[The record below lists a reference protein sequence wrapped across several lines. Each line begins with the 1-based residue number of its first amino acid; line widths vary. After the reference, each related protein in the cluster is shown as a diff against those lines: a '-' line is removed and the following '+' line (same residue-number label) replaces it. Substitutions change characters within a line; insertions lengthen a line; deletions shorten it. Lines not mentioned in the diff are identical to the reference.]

1 MSDLL
6 RQRTPEDRLFLT
18 YARTFN
24 LARARELAQ
33 SDRAV
38 AERFPLDELFLDA
51 ERFRD
56 LSSAEFRAAY
66 RSNAPSWEPSVRSFQ
81 LIFFLHHQQHAV
93 TVYDLEQ
100 LEAEIDVCPGDPILD
115 NSLLQCLR
123 GHLQVRAGDV
133 RKAER
138 ILVSQLETLTQLP
151 GCLYGEYIRALLHRN
166 LGLTCQQLGDFTAAE
181 EHLNRALKV
190 TRAHGFLLEISCN
203 WFFGSLQWASG
214 QFREAL
220 STHRNRELRELA
232 ARTGN
237 WNHLLHSF
245 VSAAK
250 CALDA
255 KETEIAASELDT
267 ARRILKEGAGRW
279 PEIEGYVLLYTG
291 ELEVQREN
299 FEHALGLLEK
309 AQACFER
316 MTPRHY
322 PGILDAKIA
331 MCHFALYERDYATAF
346 GMVRR
351 LMEEAEA
358 FGCLE
363 ARSRLL
369 LIEAYLFLTDNPPG
383 RPAFDQLLTRVHL
396 IHNPTVL
403 FRALANLYTYA
414 LEFLDENDQRFI
426 LTRLKNL
433 RSSLTESCYEDLYR
447 RYVLDRY
454 EYAIENRLARFTD
467 GDEGLRP
474 SDE

>member
-6 RQRTPEDRLFLT
+6 RHRTPEDRLFLT

-24 LARARELAQ
+24 LARATELAQ

-38 AERFPLDELFLDA
+38 ADRFPLAVLFADA
-51 ERFRD
+51 ERCRGCTP
-56 LSSAEFRAAY
+56 AEFRTLY
-66 RSNAPSWEPSVRSFQ
+66 RVRAPEWEPAVRSYQ
-81 LIFFLHHQQHAV
+81 IIFFLHHQQHAI
-93 TVYDLEQ
+93 TLYDLEQ
-100 LEAEIDVCPGDPILD
+100 LEAEIDVCPGDAVLD

-123 GHLQVRAGDV
+123 GHLQVRLGDI

-138 ILVSQLETLTQLP
+138 ILIAQLDVLARRP
-151 GCLYGEYIRALLHRN
+151 GCLYGEYVRALLHRN
-166 LGLTCQQLGDFTAAE
+166 LGLTCQHLGDFTAAD
-181 EHLNRALKV
+181 EHLAKALKI
-190 TRAHGFLLEISCN
+190 TRAHTFLLEISCN
-203 WFFGSLQWASG
+203 WFLGSLQWAAG

-255 KETEIAASELDT
+255 KETDIAAAELDI
-267 ARRILKEGAGRW
+267 ARRILAEGSGRW
-279 PEIEGYVLLYTG
+279 PEIEGYLLLYTG

-299 FEHALGLLEK
+299 FERGIALLEK
-309 AQACFER
+309 AQAYFEH
-316 MTPRHY
+316 MSPRHY

-331 MCHFALYERDYATAF
+331 LCHFALYERDYGTAF
-346 GMVRR
+346 GMIRR

-358 FGCLE
+358 YGCLE

-369 LIEAYLFLTDNPPG
+369 LIEAYLFITEDPPP
-383 RPAFDQLLTRVHL
+383 RAAYDRLLTRVHL

-414 LEFLDENDQRFI
+414 LEFLDESDQAFI

-433 RSSLTESCYEDLYR
+433 RGSMTEGCFLDLYQ
-447 RYVLDRY
+447 RYVVDRY
-454 EYAIENRLARFTD
+454 EYAIENRLARFTH
-467 GDEGLRP
+467 GD
-474 SDE
+474 SAAADE